1 MSGGREIDEQR
12 VTLAGIQTLVRRT
25 AGAGIPTLFVH
36 GNPTSSRDWMP
47 FLRAA
52 EGPGVAI
59 DLPNFGRSE
68 RLPAGR
74 FDSSMH
80 AYASYLGAVM
90 DELFDGDGEFN
101 LVVHDWGAIALHP
114 AQRRAERVRRL
125 VVING
130 VPLLRGYR
138 WHWVGRIWRTRGAGE
153 LFNLATT
160 RSGAG
165 LVLRQARPR
174 NRPMPE
180 SFIDSVWESW
190 DSDVANAVL
199 RLYRSA
205 EPEKLEAA
213 GAHLARLDCPAIV
226 AWGAHDPY
234 LPLRFG
240 RAYASRLPNAEL
252 IELQDAGHWPWVDRP
267 ELVERVA
274 AFLAGR

>member
-1 MSGGREIDEQR
+1 MSRGREIDEQR
-12 VTLAGIQTLVRRT
+12 VRLAGIETLVRRT
-25 AGAGIPTLFVH
+25 PGVGTPTLFVH
-36 GNPTSSRDWMP
+36 GNPTSSRDWVP
-47 FLRAA
+47 FLEAA

-68 RLPAGR
+68 RLPAER

-80 AYASYLGAVM
+80 AYATYLGGVV
-90 DELFDGDGEFN
+90 DELFDGDGDFN

-114 AQRRAERVRRL
+114 VQRRAERLRRL
-125 VVING
+125 AVING
-130 VPLLRGYR
+130 VPLLGGYR
-138 WHWVGRIWRTRGAGE
+138 WHWVARVWRTPGAGE

-165 LVLRQARPR
+165 LVLRQARPGFR
-174 NRPMPE
+174 RMPD
-180 SFIDSVWESW
+180 SFINSVWEGW
-190 DSDVANAVL
+190 DRGTANAVL

-205 EPEKLEAA
+205 DPEKLEAA

-226 AWGAHDPY
+226 AWGGRDPY
-234 LPLRFG
+234 LPPRFG
-240 RAYASRLPNAEL
+240 RAYANRLPQAEL
-252 IELQDAGHWPWVDRP
+252 VELRDAGHWPWIDRP